1 MGGIFSIVPRDSPEL
16 DGGDVSGGIRMSEG
30 AVLPGGSGHMGS
42 VVVVLQYEEYECKI
56 CYNYYD
62 LGRRAPKILECL
74 HTFCEECLHALHL
87 REERP
92 WRVTCPICRHRTP
105 VPDYRIRNLPNN
117 TKVTEDF
124 PLGVD
129 LDPVPQDALPL
140 HPPPLHPA
148 LIALRRHDMSGTS
161 APAGM
166 SRHMTPSTTAST
178 ATTLSQ
184 DSAASRRESCHPGC
198 CRRLALTAGGACVAF
213 SFVAMLALLFAGLV
227 FVHGNSGVPSAAG
240 PVCLSIASV
249 LAMVAVV
256 VTWLL
261 CWLKYR
267 PEHDSGRISAT
278 SNGSSRR
285 NA

>member
-1 MGGIFSIVPRDSPEL
+1 MAEHAAMDA
-16 DGGDVSGGIRMSEG
+16 DA
-30 AVLPGGSGHMGS
+30 AVAACGCADR
-42 VVVVLQYEEYECKI
+42 YEEYECKI
-56 CYNYYD
+56 CYNYFD
-62 LGRRAPKILECL
+62 LDRRAPKILECL

-92 WRVTCPICRHRTP
+92 WRVTCPVCRHRTP

-124 PLGVD
+124 PLRVD
-129 LDPVPQDALPL
+129 ADADPVPQDALPP

-148 LIALRRHDMSGTS
+148 LAALRRDD
-161 APAGM
+161 APPGRPAAA
-166 SRHMTPSTTAST
+166 HATPSTTAST
-178 ATTLSQ
+178 ATMTLSQ
-184 DSAASRRESCHPGC
+184 DSVASRRESCHEGC
-198 CRRLALTAGGACVAF
+198 CRRLALTAGCACVAF

-227 FVHGNSGVPSAAG
+227 FVHGNSADRPPSPAG
-240 PVCLSIASV
+240 PVCLSVASV

-267 PEHDSGRISAT
+267 PEHEATGRASAT
-278 SNGSSRR
+278 SNSSSRR

>member
-1 MGGIFSIVPRDSPEL
+1 MAEEADIEADA
-16 DGGDVSGGIRMSEG
+16 G
-30 AVLPGGSGHMGS
+30 ATSCTDK
-42 VVVVLQYEEYECKI
+42 YEEYECKI
-56 CYNYYD
+56 CYNYFD
-62 LGRRAPKILECL
+62 LDRRAPKILECL

-92 WRVTCPICRHRTP
+92 WRVTCPVCRHRTP

-124 PLGVD
+124 PLRVD
-129 LDPVPQDALPL
+129 VDADPVPQDALPP

-148 LIALRRHDMSGTS
+148 LAALRRDDASSASG
-161 APAGM
+161 P
-166 SRHMTPSTTAST
+166 SRHAHATPSTTAST
-178 ATTLSQ
+178 ATMTLSQ
-184 DSAASRRESCHPGC
+184 DSVVSRRESCHEGC
-198 CRRLALTAGGACVAF
+198 CRRLALTAGCACVAF

-227 FVHGNSGVPSAAG
+227 FVHGNSGDRPPSPAG
-240 PVCLSIASV
+240 PVCLSVASV

-267 PEHDSGRISAT
+267 PEHETTGRASAT
-278 SNGSSRR
+278 SNSSSRR

>member
-1 MGGIFSIVPRDSPEL
+1 MAEEA
-16 DGGDVSGGIRMSEG
+16 DVEADAG
-30 AVLPGGSGHMGS
+30 ATGCTDK
-42 VVVVLQYEEYECKI
+42 YEEYECKI
-56 CYNYYD
+56 CYNYFD
-62 LGRRAPKILECL
+62 VDRRAPKILECL

-92 WRVTCPICRHRTP
+92 WRVTCPVCRHRTP

-124 PLGVD
+124 PLRVD
-129 LDPVPQDALPL
+129 VDVDPVPQDALPP

-148 LIALRRHDMSGTS
+148 LAVLRRDEASSASG
-161 APAGM
+161 P
-166 SRHMTPSTTAST
+166 SRHVHATPSTTAST
-178 ATTLSQ
+178 ATMTLSQ
-184 DSAASRRESCHPGC
+184 DSVVSRRDSCHEGC
-198 CRRLALTAGGACVAF
+198 CRRLALTAGCACVAF

-227 FVHGNSGVPSAAG
+227 FVHGNSGDRPPSPAG
-240 PVCLSIASV
+240 PVCLSVASV
-249 LAMVAVV
+249 LAMVSVV

-267 PEHDSGRISAT
+267 PEHEATGRASTT
-278 SNGSSRR
+278 SNNSSRR

>member
-1 MGGIFSIVPRDSPEL
+1 MADRA
-16 DGGDVSGGIRMSEG
+16 
-30 AVLPGGSGHMGS
+30 AVVGSGHGGS
-42 VVVVLQYEEYECKI
+42 AAVLQYEEYECKI

-62 LGRRAPKILECL
+62 LDRRAPKILECL

-92 WRVTCPICRHRTP
+92 WRVTCPVCRHRTP

-117 TKVTEDF
+117 TKVTEDI
-124 PLGVD
+124 PLRVD
-129 LDPVPQDALPL
+129 SDPVPQDALPP

-148 LIALRRHDMSGTS
+148 LIALRRDDTSGAS
-161 APAGM
+161 APTGT

-184 DSAASRRESCHPGC
+184 DSVVSRRESCHEGC
-198 CRRLALTAGGACVAF
+198 CRRLALTAGCACVAF

-267 PEHDSGRISAT
+267 PEHETGRISAT